1 MTKQETT
8 TWELLRAVRGVD
20 DTQGNQFSITVTKE
34 KRIVRL
40 VERFLEEREYVEDDY
55 RIRSSATVP
64 AKRQIISRDYYVDP
78 DGIIIS
84 KYWGGCFKT
93 YPISTTTI
101 LEAVGHG
108 YIINGTFAD
117 KSKEANNGSE
127 EEHTETL

>member
-1 MTKQETT
+1 MNKQETT
-8 TWELLRAVRGVD
+8 TWELLRAIRGVD

-34 KRIVRL
+34 KRIVEFIDDRH
-40 VERFLEEREYVEDDY
+40 YVEDDY

-64 AKRQIISRDYYVDP
+64 AKRQIISRDYYIDP

-93 YPISTTTI
+93 YPIITTTI

-117 KSKEANNGSE
+117 INKEANNGSE

>member
-8 TWELLRAVRGVD
+8 TWELLRAIRGVD

-34 KRIVRL
+34 KRIL
-40 VERFLEEREYVEDDY
+40 DHGGHFYTEDDY

-64 AKRQIISRDYYVDP
+64 AKRHIISRDYYVDP

-117 KSKEANNGSE
+117 NSKEAENGNS
-127 EEHTETL
+127 

>member
-8 TWELLRAVRGVD
+8 TWELLRAIRGVD

-34 KRIVRL
+34 KRIVRS
-40 VERFLEEREYVEDDY
+40 VVRFLDEREYVEEDY
-55 RIRSSATVP
+55 RIRSSAIIP
-64 AKRQIISRDYYVDP
+64 EKRQIISRDYYVDP

-117 KSKEANNGSE
+117 NSKEANNGSKE
-127 EEHTETL
+127 TDTETL